1 MIAYTVFLLFIIGIF
16 SSLKVGVKVDKV
28 LAFVTFASLFL
39 VFLNFCDNMM
49 SAIEHSFTFEWSTSP
64 GRDLKLEMLSNPATY
79 GLVLPC
85 FIITLLACLN
95 NLLFRYEERRSA
107 YSAVLIFNLS
117 ALIILITSNNFVQL
131 ISALFVVDILS
142 LFLIKDTVN
151 CQRYVMLNMC
161 ADMIL
166 FSVLAV
172 INSRVN
178 SLDIQEIWRYR
189 QIGFHADFA
198 ALAGLTAI
206 FAKLGFAVFQI
217 GIMPLS
223 NIRFHRI
230 QNVLF
235 LSSPLAAL
243 ILLMKFN
250 GLWRISDYFTHYA
263 DAACFLTLI
272 WAFIGSICTNN
283 YKAKAIYWQMSF
295 WSLMVALL
303 RFYGFVWIPEF
314 TCLLVEMYA
323 LICAVYLIYFYNNRG
338 KTVTYMMNLRLT
350 HKKRLIS
357 CFCIILLSLT
367 AMANTLMFMYN
378 NVNRWCI
385 WTFAIL
391 FLLSLAS
398 TLGQIY
404 FHKGKRNVGV
414 QHNIC
419 FKWWVLLELLTLCGG
434 VLYAAQITKAPVWG
448 TALAFTLLVLLPIWH
463 KTAGIYEIEFL
474 QNNDILSKIYKW
486 AIKSLRLS
494 GRVFWLLIDRLF
506 LEKIV
511 LETAIIAS
519 KVSLRLFRRLH
530 NNGFVGALFIAAVLI
545 LLLYFSAK
553 QGGLIHG

>member
-39 VFLNFCDNMM
+39 VFWNFCDNML
-49 SAIEHSFTFEWSTSP
+49 AATEHAFAFEWNTAQ

-79 GLVLPC
+79 SLVLPC

-107 YSAVLIFNLS
+107 YSSVLIFNLS

-131 ISALFVVDILS
+131 ISALFIVDILS
-142 LFLIKDTVN
+142 LFLIKDTIN

-206 FAKLGFAVFQI
+206 FAKLGFAFFQI
-217 GIMPLS
+217 GIMPLH

-243 ILLMKFN
+243 ILLLKFN
-250 GLWRISDYFTHYA
+250 GLWRISDYFTTYA
-263 DAACFLTLI
+263 DAACILTLG
-272 WAFIGSICTNN
+272 WAFIGAVCTNN
-283 YKAKAIYWQMSF
+283 FKSKIIYWQMSF
-295 WSLMVALL
+295 WALMVALL

-314 TCLLVEMYA
+314 TYLLVEMYA
-323 LICAVYLIYFYNNRG
+323 LLCAFYLIYFYNNRG
-338 KTVTYMMNLRLT
+338 RTVTYMMNLRLT

-357 CFCIILLSLT
+357 CFCIILLAIT

-378 NVNRWCI
+378 NVNRWYI
-385 WTFAIL
+385 WTFAVL
-391 FLLSLAS
+391 FLLSVSS
-398 TLGQIY
+398 TIGQIY
-404 FHKGKRNVGV
+404 FYNGKRNVGV
-414 QHNIC
+414 QHNIS
-419 FKWWVLLELLTLCGG
+419 FKWWVFLELLALCGCA
-434 VLYAAQITKAPVWG
+434 LYTAQVYKAPVWG
-448 TALAFTLLVLLPIWH
+448 TALAFTLLVVLPIWH
-463 KTAGIYEIEFL
+463 KTAGLYEISFL
-474 QNNDILSKIYKW
+474 QQNDILGKIYKW
-486 AIKSLRLS
+486 VIKSLRLS

-511 LETAIIAS
+511 LETAVALS
-519 KVSLRLFRRLH
+519 KTSLRLFRRLH
-530 NNGFVGALFIAAVLI
+530 NNGFVGVMLIVIILAVLLI
-545 LLLYFSAK
+545 VSAQ